1 MGRTSM
7 LLRRA
12 RGILAA
18 IWMASLRSRVS
29 IRMKPLGEGAV
40 GDGQLTLDPS
50 SGRVGLPTPDVR

>member
-40 GDGQLTLDPS
+40 GDGQLTL
-50 SGRVGLPTPDVR
+50 PTLTVVAAWTPPLAG